1 MSKLKIVVLY
11 DRVLVDE
18 AEETATPDKSPVVR
32 TLDKKEVE
40 EEVAEALT
48 KLGHE
53 PTMHELDGTP
63 KSLLA
68 LARLE
73 CDLIFNLTES
83 FADDDTADFKIAGF
97 LELVGKRY
105 TGSGTHG
112 LMLAQDKAIAKKIF
126 AFHGIHTPV
135 FAKSFRGRLDFSHD
149 LQFPVIVKP
158 AREDGSIGIEFS
170 AVVSSIRELMERMDW
185 LHANFN
191 SPVLIEEYI
200 EGREMYVGVIGNDK
214 PEALPVVELDL
225 SKLPDGTPRIAAAEV
240 KWGKGT
246 KAYRD
251 TKSAVATDLPE
262 ETVTA
267 LQQTAVAAY
276 QALELRDYGR
286 VDMRLQPDGRVH
298 VIEVNPN
305 PWLSSKA
312 EFAMAARKSGR
323 NYPQLVEE
331 IVDLAMAQSLSQL
344 PTPNLQLPRSWELE
358 IGNWEFSG
366 SYFPVRRPQVERS
379 RSPVHIPERID
390 DFRLPV
396 AHRETVRDDPGTA
409 AQLSREDRTKL
420 HVRCRQQIERDDR
433 RIRHIDCH
441 RVLDQ
446 KFHASLDASRLGV
459 GFCLIDQVGVDVH
472 ADTARAELLRGG
484 DDDPPI
490 AASKVVHHIAR
501 ADLREREH
509 ALHDI
514 GGCRHVRREAP
525 ALCCERRLKQ
535 QRDGRKHSRKQDF
548 RPSEPNHGRI
558 VLSGRHL
565 LSSIESPCSSP
576 EVRTI

>member
-18 AEETATPDKSPVVR
+18 AEEQSAAAEKSPVVR

-53 PTMHELDGTP
+53 STMHELDGTP

-68 LARLE
+68 LARME

-83 FADDDTADFKIAGF
+83 FAGDDTADFKIAGF
-97 LELVGKRY
+97 LELIGKKY
-105 TGSGTHG
+105 TGAGTHG
-112 LMLAQDKAIAKKIF
+112 MMLAQDKAIAKKIF

-149 LQFPVIVKP
+149 LVFPVIVKP

-185 LHANFN
+185 LHANFD

-225 SKLPDGTPRIAAAEV
+225 SKLPDGTPRIASAEV

-251 TKSAVATDLPE
+251 TKSAIATDLTE
-262 ETVTA
+262 ESVAA

-286 VDMRLQPDGRVH
+286 VDMRLQADGRVH
-298 VIEVNPN
+298 VIEANPN

-323 NYPQLVEE
+323 TYPQLVEE
-331 IVDLAMAQSLSQL
+331 IVELA
-344 PTPNLQLPRSWELE
+344 
-358 IGNWEFSG
+358 
-366 SYFPVRRPQVERS
+366 V
-379 RSPVHIPERID
+379 
-390 DFRLPV
+390 
-396 AHRETVRDDPGTA
+396 
-409 AQLSREDRTKL
+409 
-420 HVRCRQQIERDDR
+420 
-433 RIRHIDCH
+433 
-441 RVLDQ
+441 
-446 KFHASLDASRLGV
+446 
-459 GFCLIDQVGVDVH
+459 
-472 ADTARAELLRGG
+472 ARA
-484 DDDPPI
+484 
-490 AASKVVHHIAR
+490 
-501 ADLREREH
+501 
-509 ALHDI
+509 
-514 GGCRHVRREAP
+514 
-525 ALCCERRLKQ
+525 
-535 QRDGRKHSRKQDF
+535 
-548 RPSEPNHGRI
+548 
-558 VLSGRHL
+558 
-565 LSSIESPCSSP
+565 
-576 EVRTI
+576 